1 MTITEKTDKLV
12 GLINGSE
19 AIHDDDRGYWL
30 RILPDLLESQIDR
43 FIEILEEEKQ
53 AFADIPGKIMQDLQN
68 VVWAALAFNSGIEL
82 NEPVQ
87 ISYNMLPPVENDDDD
102 DDEEDHDD

>member
-19 AIHDDDRGYWL
+19 AIEDEERGYWL

-53 AFADIPGKIMQDLQN
+53 A
-68 VVWAALAFNSGIEL
+68 LAEL
-82 NEPVQ
+82 GRKLTEMNEETLT
-87 ISYNMLPPVENDDDD
+87 SE
-102 DDEEDHDD
+102 